1 MSGRVRA
8 VDAAFPLDDL
18 ARRSCYSGLQP
29 GVTKRIGTAAR
40 RKALVILQLSCFA
53 GLQLEVAK
61 RVVTAHNVVFQHS
74 AAFRCADL
82 QVEVA
87 KCNVPDARRELCC
100 RSHIR
105 GTLEAFQSSEEVAQ
119 QRSSSLTPSLLPPLT
134 HSLTHAP
141 RSLAH
146 SFIHSA
152 PLHSTPPHAPHP
164 TPLRYPPLPSR
175 PLYSTPLHST
185 HPSLHPVVHL

>member
-1 MSGRVRA
+1 MHARQGATPDLSGRVRA

-74 AAFRCADL
+74 AAFALCGFAGGGCKMQCAGCAKRIVL
-82 QVEVA
+82 Q
-87 KCNVPDARRELCC
+87 K
-100 RSHIR
+100 
-105 GTLEAFQSSEEVAQ
+105 
-119 QRSSSLTPSLLPPLT
+119 
-134 HSLTHAP
+134 
-141 RSLAH
+141 
-146 SFIHSA
+146 
-152 PLHSTPPHAPHP
+152 PHK
-164 TPLRYPPLPSR
+164 RYLGSI
-175 PLYSTPLHST
+175 SKQ
-185 HPSLHPVVHL
+185 